1 MKAMLFAVCAAVAFI
16 PTARGADESGPKAGE
31 KAPALKVFGVV
42 GKVEGKEADFAADR
56 KDEPTIYVFVQAAE
70 GGIPVGG
77 RPAAR
82 FMKVLD
88 DKIGD
93 TSDKAEIVAVWLGE
107 KAFDK
112 HKEYLPKISMSL
124 TFTKTALTAFDGEK
138 SGPNNWGVNA
148 DVHLTVVVV
157 NKGKVAKSFA
167 FTSVNETDVKPVLE
181 ELKKAIGK

>member
-1 MKAMLFAVCAAVAFI
+1 MKALLAACMVFAFAPFAGA
-16 PTARGADESGPKAGE
+16 ADESGPKAGE
-31 KAPALKVFGVV
+31 KAPALKAFGVV
-42 GKVEGKEADFAADR
+42 GKVEGKETDFVADR
-56 KDEPTIYVFVQAAE
+56 KDEPTIYVFVQAME

-82 FMKVLD
+82 FMKELD
-88 DKIGD
+88 NKIGN
-93 TSDKAEIVAVWLGE
+93 TSEKAEIVAVWLGE

-112 HKEYLPKISMSL
+112 HKEYLPKINMSL
-124 TFTKTALTAFDGEK
+124 KFAKTALAAFDGEK

-148 DVHLTVVVV
+148 DVHLTVVIV

-181 ELKKAIGK
+181 ELKKALK